1 MERCIFLGMQIL
13 TENRW
18 EKNQAVVVERGVIKT
33 IMSHTMIEHH
43 LPAKLYKYTE
53 NHYLI
58 PGLIDLHIHGTHGKD
73 VMDASESA
81 YKTISRSLATEGV
94 TGFLATTMTAG
105 DEQIEKVLKTIASM
119 PPYEDGAAML
129 GVHLEGP
136 FISKS
141 KLGAQS
147 GQFAQEPNL
156 KLMQHW
162 QEVAQGKIKIVTL
175 APELPGILPL
185 IKELRKSG
193 VIVSIGHTN
202 ATYQE
207 TCAAIAEGSSQATH
221 LFNAM
226 RGLHQR
232 EPGAVGALLLSADV
246 MAELIV
252 DGIHLHP
259 AIVALV
265 YQIKGNKRLMLV
277 TDALRAKCLGEG
289 QHDLGGQNITVLAGK
304 ATLSNGTIAGSVL
317 SMPQAIKNMMSFT
330 QCSLIEA
337 INMACETPAK
347 ALNLLDRKGSIFV
360 GKDADLVVMNSNLDV
375 MLTMRGGREVYKT

>member
-1 MERCIFLGMQIL
+1 MERCIFSGMQIL
-13 TENRW
+13 IENRW
-18 EKNQAVVVERGVIKT
+18 EKNQAVVVEKGAIKT

-43 LPAKLYKYTE
+43 LPAKHYKYPE
-53 NHYLI
+53 DHYLI

-81 YKTISRSLATEGV
+81 YKTISRSLAAEGV
-94 TGFLATTMTAG
+94 TGFLATTMTAD
-105 DEQIEKVLKTIASM
+105 DEQIEKVLKTIGAL
-119 PPYEDGAAML
+119 PPHEDGAAML

-147 GQFAQEPNL
+147 GQFVQEPNL

-207 TCAAIAEGSSQATH
+207 TCAAIAEGCSQATH

-277 TDALRAKCLGEG
+277 TDALRVKCLGEG
-289 QHDLGGQNITVLAGK
+289 QHDLGGQNVTVVAGK

-330 QCSLIEA
+330 KCSLIDA
-337 INMACETPAK
+337 INMASETPAQV
-347 ALNLLDRKGSIFV
+347 LNLLDRKGSIFV
-360 GKDADLVVMNSNLDV
+360 GKDADLVVMNAHLDV
-375 MLTMRGGREVYKT
+375 MLTMRGGREVYKI